1 MPEPLRR
8 LRSTPSLGERAEA
21 DLRFIRGAMER
32 SGSFTALPGRG
43 GMVMGCVALAASIG
57 ARLLTGAD
65 AWLALWTTTALVGAT
80 IGVVAMRR
88 KAAREGLALLAGP
101 GRRFLLC
108 LCPAL
113 VVGAFLTAALAR
125 AGQTELLPGMW
136 LSCYGAGVVAAGAFS
151 PAVVPITGAAFLV
164 LGGVALVAPPA
175 WGDTLMG
182 AGFGVGHIV
191 SGSFVARHH
200 GG

>member
-1 MPEPLRR
+1 MPDPLRR
-8 LRSTPSLGERAEA
+8 LGPTPSLGERAEA

-65 AWLALWTTTALVGAT
+65 AWLALWTGTALAAAA
-80 IGVVAMRR
+80 IGIGSMQR

-108 LCPAL
+108 LCPSL

-125 AGQTELLPGMW
+125 AGQIELLPGVW
-136 LSCYGAGVVAAGAFS
+136 LLCYGAGVVAAGAFS
-151 PAVVPITGAAFLV
+151 PPVVPLTGAAFLV
-164 LGGVALVAPPA
+164 LGGVALVAPA
-175 WGDTLMG
+175 SWGDALMA
-182 AGFGVGHIV
+182 AGFGAGHLV
-191 SGSFVARHH
+191 SGFVVARHH